1 MEVSLNDRFRRAM
14 CTIYEIFINHRGY
27 DRVSHVMEKP
37 NVFMIDKGPSVATDT
52 TEESGENVITVS
64 PTESVLIFLLGTDKL
79 NIDGV
84 KEMISIMNEYNIR
97 HGVMVYQNSIT
108 SSARK
113 ALDLLYQ
120 YRIEL
125 FALHELQYDITKHM
139 YFCPHEKI
147 EDLTE
152 LGFLKSQ
159 ISKLP
164 RILISDPVVRFF
176 GFAKGDIV
184 RIRRP
189 NHTIAYRVVK

>member
-1 MEVSLNDRFRRAM
+1 MEISMNDRFRRAM

-27 DRVSHVMEKP
+27 DRMSHVMERP
-37 NVFMIDKGPSVATDT
+37 NVFMIDKRAAAVSD
-52 TEESGENVITVS
+52 EESGENMITVS
-64 PTESVLIFLLGTDKL
+64 PTESVIIFLIGTDKL

-97 HGVMVYQNSIT
+97 HAVMVYQNSIT

-125 FALHELQYDITKHM
+125 FALHELQYDITKHA
-139 YFCPHEKI
+139 YFCPHEKV
-147 EDLTE
+147 EDITE
-152 LGFLKSQ
+152 LGFLKNQ
-159 ISKLP
+159 VSKLP
-164 RILISDPVVRFF
+164 RILISDPVVRYF
-176 GFAKGDIV
+176 GFAKGDIL

-189 NHTIAYRVVK
+189 NQTIAYRVVK